1 MRRLMQQYLLL
12 GMHRLSMCLA
22 KFGKQSNWALWSL
35 IMPLW
40 RFNYCY
46 SVWECVRSSLS
57 LYFMRI
63 YFIRVDSWKKRLRG
77 KAAPE
82 KRRNIS
88 VSRATDYWIA
98 PPKINPKGLGTTF
111 CFFGGART
119 SPTSRRSAGSSF
131 WSSTSQLIFNIS
143 LKNVSRGL
151 EKIFQIILKFNKCF
165 SFPMRFPIGL
175 NCGFIWRLAQM
186 MLVIHIRG
194 KSPHSGT
201 RR

>member
-40 RFNYCY
+40 RFNYRY
-46 SVWECVRSSLS
+46 SVWECVRSHLY
-57 LYFMRI
+57 LYFMRV
-63 YFIRVDSWKKRLRG
+63 YFIRVDSCKKRLRG

-82 KRRNIS
+82 EGNIS

-98 PPKINPKGLGTTF
+98 PPKINPKGWGTTF
-111 CFFGGART
+111 CFFGWART

-143 LKNVSRGL
+143 LKNVSRAWKRFFKSSSNL
-151 EKIFQIILKFNKCF
+151 TNAFHPERDL
-165 SFPMRFPIGL
+165 PM
-175 NCGFIWRLAQM
+175 GFIVDLFDDLKIGSNDVHHTYQR
-186 MLVIHIRG
+186 
-194 KSPHSGT
+194 
-201 RR
+201 